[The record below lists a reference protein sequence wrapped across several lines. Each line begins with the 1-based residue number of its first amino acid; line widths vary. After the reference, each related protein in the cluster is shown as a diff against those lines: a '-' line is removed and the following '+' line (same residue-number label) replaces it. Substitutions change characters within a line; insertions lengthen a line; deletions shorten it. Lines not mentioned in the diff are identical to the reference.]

1 MSKLKGKVSPT
12 WKVLRSLRHYDKYL
26 TGRSDIVRLANDPFV
41 HKGNLAYVMLSNSR
55 SNPRVNK
62 NAAARVWLHTLCG
75 VAYAVYPDPRTSAL
89 RHDVV
94 ILERHPPGA
103 MSCTRCEEW
112 EKANYDD
119 DE

>member
-1 MSKLKGKVSPT
+1 MAKLKSRVSPA
-12 WKVLRSLRHYDKYL
+12 WKVLRSLSHYDKYF
-26 TGRSDIVRLANDPFV
+26 TGRGDIVRVAKDPFI
-41 HKGNLAYVMLSNSR
+41 HKGSLAYVMTSIK
-55 SNPRVNK
+55 VNRK
-62 NAAARVWLHTLCG
+62 AINRVWLHTLCG
-75 VAYAVYPDPRTSAL
+75 ITYAVYPDPRTSTL

-103 MSCTRCEEW
+103 MSCTRCEQW